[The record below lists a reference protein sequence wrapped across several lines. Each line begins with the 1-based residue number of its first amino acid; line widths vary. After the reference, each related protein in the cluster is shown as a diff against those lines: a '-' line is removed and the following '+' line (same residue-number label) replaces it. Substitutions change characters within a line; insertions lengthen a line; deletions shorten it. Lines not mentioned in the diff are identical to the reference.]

1 MWSVTILA
9 SAMALKARLE
19 GFDNKTLNR
28 GDRQVLD
35 LSFQELLSELSNA
48 ETITKLFVTSG

>member
-1 MWSVTILA
+1 MWSATILA
-9 SAMALKARLE
+9 SAKALKARLE

-48 ETITKLFVTSG
+48 KTINKLLATSG

>member
-9 SAMALKARLE
+9 SSMALKARLE